1 MVLLLS
7 KVLIILCGP
16 IQKSTRMKCAVLSPS
31 LLTVLS
37 LSKQAESF
45 QWKRTTGNQPAFFM
59 NPSTNTRR
67 SELIT
72 KNYRTSFLLSN
83 RRTDAIFFSE
93 PAKDEQKHQRSIME
107 KDSSLH
113 GMDLMDNDEKSV
125 LPTEENGILNSA
137 TDWLSST
144 ITDLSKRK
152 PPPIQ
157 IEDAPLLFYD
167 IFLILNLSV
176 SISFWV
182 VHRMSFSDIVP
193 AFSEGSLL
201 SILWVIAGLW
211 NGAFLY
217 SAVDGHHDMTK
228 DNQDKGGPA
237 SAAMLGLSTFVAT
250 ANLRIL
256 VALATAFIEHR
267 KVGVTNGE
275 ELIPLEIA
283 FGLMLMSAWRM
294 LHSTYSRV

>member
-1 MVLLLS
+1 
-7 KVLIILCGP
+7 
-16 IQKSTRMKCAVLSPS
+16 MKCAVISTS
-31 LLTVLS
+31 LLTVLL
-37 LSKQAESF
+37 LSNEAESL
-45 QWKRTTGNQPAFFM
+45 QWKRTAGNQPAFFM
-59 NPSTNTRR
+59 NINTNTQR
-67 SELIT
+67 SKLIR
-72 KNYRTSFLLSN
+72 KNYRISFLSSN
-83 RRTDAIFFSE
+83 RPTDAIFLSE
-93 PAKDEQKHQRSIME
+93 PANDGQKHQRSITE

-113 GMDLMDNDEKSV
+113 GMDLMDNDEKSL
-125 LPTEENGILNSA
+125 LPTEEHGILNSA
-137 TDWLSST
+137 TNWLSST
-144 ITDLSKRK
+144 MTDLSKWK
-152 PPPIQ
+152 PPPMQ
-157 IEDAPLLFYD
+157 IEDVPLLFYD

-237 SAAMLGLSTFVAT
+237 SAAMLGLSTFVIS

-256 VALATAFIEHR
+256 IALATAFVEHR

-283 FGLMLMSAWRM
+283 FGIMLMSAWRM